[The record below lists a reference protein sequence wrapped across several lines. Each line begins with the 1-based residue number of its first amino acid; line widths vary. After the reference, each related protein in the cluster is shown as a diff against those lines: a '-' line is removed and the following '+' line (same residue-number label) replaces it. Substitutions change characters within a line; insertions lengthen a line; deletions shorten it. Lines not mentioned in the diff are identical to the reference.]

1 MLEIE
6 NKRSEVETI
15 SKEVE
20 IEEKL
25 IISWKVEC

>member
-6 NKRSEVETI
+6 YKRSEVETI